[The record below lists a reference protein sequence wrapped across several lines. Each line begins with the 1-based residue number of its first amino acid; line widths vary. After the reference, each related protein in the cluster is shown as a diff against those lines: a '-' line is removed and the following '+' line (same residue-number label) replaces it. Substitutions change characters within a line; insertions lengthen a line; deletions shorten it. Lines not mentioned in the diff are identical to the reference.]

1 VDIAAIVEI
10 EMHRP
15 WMGPS
20 TKRPPRISM
29 SECKTM
35 APVGG
40 EEAEM
45 ISRTFARSGSLE
57 YT

>member
-1 VDIAAIVEI
+1 VDIAAIVAI

-20 TKRPPRISM
+20 TRRPPRVSM

-35 APVGG
+35 APVGA

-45 ISRTFARSGSLE
+45 ISRTFARSGSL